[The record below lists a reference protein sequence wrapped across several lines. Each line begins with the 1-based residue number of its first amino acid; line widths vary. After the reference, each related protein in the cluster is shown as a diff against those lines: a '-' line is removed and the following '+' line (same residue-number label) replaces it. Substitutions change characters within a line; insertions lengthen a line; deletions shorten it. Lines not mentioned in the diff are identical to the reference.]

1 MVLFGLVRYGAVWFG
16 LVWSRFGSI
25 RLGIVRLDFVYFFI
39 WFDWVG
45 SVLVQFGLVWS
56 CLVRSSRILFGL
68 VLFSSTYCGLVWSR
82 FDLVRFGLVGSVSA
96 GFRIYGLEV
105 RV

>member
-1 MVLFGLVRYGAVWFG
+1 
-16 LVWSRFGSI
+16 
-25 RLGIVRLDFVYFFI
+25 LGIVRLDFVYFFI

-96 GFRIYGLEV
+96 GFRVYGLEV